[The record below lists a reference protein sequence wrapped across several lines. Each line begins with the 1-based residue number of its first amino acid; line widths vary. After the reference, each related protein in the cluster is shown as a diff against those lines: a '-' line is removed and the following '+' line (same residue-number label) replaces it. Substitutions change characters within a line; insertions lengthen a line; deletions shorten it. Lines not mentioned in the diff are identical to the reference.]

1 MRNQNLENKNLVQG
15 KKQKTTIRLLK
26 QKGITEEEFRF
37 FRDKKNAIK
46 RLKELVPRGGIEP
59 PTRGFSIPCS
69 TD

>member
-37 FRDKKNAIK
+37 FRDKKTQ
-46 RLKELVPRGGIEP
+46 LSV
-59 PTRGFSIPCS
+59 
-69 TD
+69 